1 MYGGSPLNIGF
12 DMGAMEPLALIAT
25 GSALMAYAESFASAA
40 MLLRQLCQER
50 AAVSQTDKRM
60 SAAGNGPRGAYTP
73 GFVFAFGSKSL

>member
-1 MYGGSPLNIGF
+1 MNIGF

-50 AAVSQTDKRM
+50 AAVSQTQENVQQPVTGHV
-60 SAAGNGPRGAYTP
+60 ALTLP